1 MRSGQPQI
9 INRTT
14 GDLPAY
20 VEKVLAAMFAGYAQ
34 VTVKSEFHKGFSG
47 SRVFLIR
54 PVKVDGGELP
64 AVVKIDHAARIQQ
77 EWRAYESYIQNRLP
91 NIADIRGEP
100 TYLPGSEWGGV
111 CYPLVGAG
119 TFDISSLHDYLQAAG
134 IEDIR
139 YTLEARLCKSLGVL
153 WSQTRKVQ
161 PDLHLQTHYDSF
173 LPMNL
178 EIELINLPPGAQ
190 TSWLH
195 PTTVKSRALQIGE
208 YVQLAGFQVVKVAA
222 HSQKLSL
229 DMPSETAAT
238 YRMSLFPIDAAAYE
252 VGDVI
257 HQPLTGI
264 VRQTRRE
271 QLREQ
276 VAAAAGFAVEDTAVT
291 LPLSNGRPLPNPLH
305 ALPHLLNHSFDAYV
319 AYIHGDLNL
328 ENVLVEQDSRTAYL
342 IDFAQSRPDHV
353 LRDLLHLET
362 AVITKLLA
370 PALQKNGQAPEA
382 IGAFYEALH
391 CAVLQPAQATPP
403 AWLEK
408 PFAILQIIRQTA
420 RHYLYKPDDWS
431 EYYYG
436 LCLYLLGSLRY
447 PDLDKIPGAKAVAFW
462 GTAVTLNLL
471 QAPLPCPPAQQQAT
485 PRSDSPAG
493 IYNEGILVTGGN
505 VNIGTATTGPGSR
518 STHTETHFHGPVTGP
533 VHTGSGNINITN
545 PPRPETKVRQG
556 DLFTAYEK
564 GLEHLLARLGAAHG
578 RYSEALV
585 YQQRLVENIGRA
597 RRFGDTPQR
606 QADRAEII
614 DQLNEL
620 ALASL
625 SVSFN
630 QLCL

>member
-178 EIELINLPPGAQ
+178 EIELINLPLGAQ
-190 TSWLH
+190 TYWLH

-208 YVQLAGFQVVKVAA
+208 YVQLAGFQVVKVVA

-229 DMPSETAAT
+229 DMPSETAAA
-238 YRMSLFPIDAAAYE
+238 YRMSLYPIDAAAYE

-276 VAAAAGFAVEDTAVT
+276 VAAAVGFTVEDTAVT

-391 CAVLQPAQATPP
+391 CAVLQPAQAMPP
-403 AWLEK
+403 AGLEK

-420 RHYLYKPDDWS
+420 HHYLYKSDDWA
-431 EYYYG
+431 EYFYG

-462 GTAVTLNLL
+462 GTAVTLNFL
-471 QAPLPCPPAQQQAT
+471 QAPLPCPPAQ
-485 PRSDSPAG
+485 PPVPSPELSRPTSRPDKVA
-493 IYNEGILVTGGN
+493 N
-505 VNIGTATTGPGSR
+505 VS
-518 STHTETHFHGPVTGP
+518 TETHFHGPVTGP

-545 PPRPETKVRQG
+545 PPRPEIKVRQG
-556 DLFTAYEK
+556 DMFAAYEK